1 MIAAMQDASD
11 IVGLFVFDTE
21 ILAQFPE
28 QDRRVGFLLDA
39 VKQLENEL
47 HTL

>member
-1 MIAAMQDASD
+1 MQDSSD
-11 IVGLFVFDTE
+11 IIGLFVFDTE

-39 VKQLENEL
+39 VKHLESEL
-47 HTL
+47 HAL